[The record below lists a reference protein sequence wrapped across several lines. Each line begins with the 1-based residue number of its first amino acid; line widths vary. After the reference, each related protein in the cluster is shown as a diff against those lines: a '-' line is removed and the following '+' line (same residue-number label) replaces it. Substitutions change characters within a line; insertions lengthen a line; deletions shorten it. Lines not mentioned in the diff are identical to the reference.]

1 MHNINIWLLELRVVI
16 ERTTL
21 IEVGDVNVVPLVLPA
36 VPLGLDVVSED
47 STLGEGVITFLD
59 QIWVRCLEWGKDC
72 VCLGKCIRCF
82 LLKDNFGSV

>member
-47 STLGEGVITFLD
+47 SALGEGVVTLLD
-59 QIWVRCLEWGKDC
+59 EVWVRSLEWGEDGIC
-72 VCLGKCIRCF
+72 GGKRVRCF
-82 LLKDNFGSV
+82 LGENDFGSV